1 MSIAPLIQ
9 RRAPSAARSISRAT
23 RWGRLLGAT
32 VAVALVPWCV
42 LLGATLPRTFD
53 AQNWS
58 LAWVGL
64 DAAIAVAAGG
74 TALLLK
80 RHDIRAALTS
90 TATGTLLI
98 VDSWFDTCTSAPGLN
113 HVVAMVEATAVELP
127 LAIGAFWLAM
137 AVLKEHT
144 AAVLEQHTAGAVFEE
159 HATSSN

>member
-1 MSIAPLIQ
+1 M
-9 RRAPSAARSISRAT
+9 
-23 RWGRLLGAT
+23 
-32 VAVALVPWCV
+32 AVTLVPWCV
-42 LLGATLPRTFD
+42 LLGATLPSTFD

-74 TALLLK
+74 TAVLLK
-80 RHDIRAALTS
+80 RQDIRAALTS

-113 HVVAMVEATAVELP
+113 HVVAMVEATVVELP

-137 AVLKEHT
+137 TVLKEHT
-144 AAVLEQHTAGAVFEE
+144 
-159 HATSSN
+159 TSSD